1 MTETEFQKII
11 DDYREEN
18 QRLKEMID
26 IKEQKIE
33 QYKKIITTYEHQIFI
48 QCEHIKTLK
57 YLLNMTRTG
66 KNK

>member
-33 QYKKIITTYEHQIFI
+33 QYKKIITTYEHQIFL
-48 QCEHIKTLK
+48 QGNHIHTLK
-57 YLLNMTRTG
+57 LMLNMRN